1 MLQPLL
7 PSQLSQKV
15 KNSMRRPL
23 EIKAEESSV
32 RSVVS
37 LTSALESLSSMQ
49 IAKTKNKVLISNQF
63 FDEVWGIYKQIRVD
77 VLFNFGRAPEQ
88 TTTDKELLI
97 LITAKGG
104 LSGDIDQRL
113 VRKVTE
119 HYDETKNDI
128 LVIGKHGAL
137 KLKQAHIDYEHFF
150 DLPEGDYI
158 NVDPL
163 MDIIRKY
170 SRSRIYYQNYISLSE
185 QAIKDVD
192 LSEVV
197 SSKGRVADLSTISD
211 DMVSEKTHIFE
222 PSSYAVAAY
231 LENSI
236 LRLTIS
242 QFIYDS
248 RLAQVASRFKAMS
261 AARER
266 SVETA
271 GELRTEYNRAKRTQV
286 DTRLK
291 ESMAGL
297 KKIRAEGAQ

>member
-1 MLQPLL
+1 
-7 PSQLSQKV
+7 
-15 KNSMRRPL
+15 MRRPL
-23 EIKAEESSV
+23 EIKADV
-32 RSVVS
+32 RSIQSVVS

-63 FDEVWGIYKQIRVD
+63 FDEVWNIYKQIRVD
-77 VLFNFGRAPEQ
+77 ALFNFGRTAEENPI
-88 TTTDKELLI
+88 DKELLI
-97 LITAKGG
+97 LITAEAG

-113 VRKVTE
+113 IRRFLE
-119 HYDETKNDI
+119 RYDETKNDI
-128 LVIGKHGAL
+128 LVIGNHGQV
-137 KLKQAHIDYEHFF
+137 KLKQIHIYANYYF
-150 DLPEGDYI
+150 DLPKGDYI

-170 SRSRIYYQNYISLSE
+170 TRSRIFYQNYVSLS
-185 QAIKDVD
+185 QQTIKDVD

-197 SSKGRVADLSTISD
+197 SSRGRIADLDTVEKDTI
-211 DMVSEKTHIFE
+211 SEKTYIFE
-222 PSSYAVAAY
+222 PSPYALVAY

-261 AARER
+261 AAKER
-266 SVETA
+266 SEETA
-271 GELRTEYNRAKRTQV
+271 GELRLEYNRSKRALV

-291 ESMAGL
+291 ESLAGL
-297 KKIRAEGAQ
+297 KNIRAEGVAV

>member
-1 MLQPLL
+1 
-7 PSQLSQKV
+7 
-15 KNSMRRPL
+15 MRRPL
-23 EIKAEESSV
+23 EIKAEEASV

-63 FDEVWGIYKQIRVD
+63 FDEVWNIYKQIRVD
-77 VLFNFGRAPEQ
+77 VLFNYGRAVGETPI
-88 TTTDKELLI
+88 DKELLI
-97 LITAKGG
+97 LVTAKGG
-104 LSGDIDQRL
+104 LTGDIDNRL
-113 VRKVTE
+113 IRKVAE
-119 HYDETKNDI
+119 HYDEAKNDI
-128 LVIGKHGAL
+128 LVIGYHGAL
-137 KLKQAHIDYEHFF
+137 KLKQAHIDHKYYF
-150 DLPEGDYI
+150 DLPEQDYI

-163 MDIIRKY
+163 MDITRKY
-170 SRSRIYYQNYISLSE
+170 TKSRIFYQNYVSLSQQE
-185 QAIKDVD
+185 VKDID
-192 LSEVV
+192 LSDVV
-197 SSKGRVADLSTISD
+197 SSKGRVADMSTVSS
-211 DMVSEKTHIFE
+211 DMVTEKTYIFE

-261 AARER
+261 AAKER
-266 SVETA
+266 SIENA
-271 GELRTEYNRAKRTQV
+271 GNLHTEYNRAKRSQV

-297 KKIRAEGAQ
+297 KKLRAGGVE

>member
-1 MLQPLL
+1 
-7 PSQLSQKV
+7 
-15 KNSMRRPL
+15 MRRPL
-23 EIKAEESSV
+23 EIKAEEASV

-63 FDEVWGIYKQIRVD
+63 FDEVWNIYKQIRVD
-77 VLFNFGRAPEQ
+77 VLFNFGRTVDEKPI
-88 TTTDKELLI
+88 DKELLI

-113 VRKVTE
+113 IRKVIDR
-119 HYDETKNDI
+119 YDEAQNDV
-128 LVIGKHGAL
+128 LVVGHHGAL
-137 KLKQAHIDYEHFF
+137 KLKQSHIDYTYYFE
-150 DLPEGDYI
+150 LPEHDYI

-170 SRSRIYYQNYISLSE
+170 AKSRIYYQNYISLSQQE
-185 QAIKDVD
+185 IKDVD

-197 SSKGRVADLSTISD
+197 SSKGRVADLDTIGD
-211 DMVSEKTHIFE
+211 DMVSEKTYIFE
-222 PSSYAVAAY
+222 PSSYQVAAY

-261 AARER
+261 AAKER
-266 SVETA
+266 SIDNANQLHMEF
-271 GELRTEYNRAKRTQV
+271 NRAKRTQV

-291 ESMAGL
+291 ESLAGL
-297 KKIRAEGAQ
+297 KKIRAGGAS

>member
-1 MLQPLL
+1 
-7 PSQLSQKV
+7 
-15 KNSMRRPL
+15 MRRPL
-23 EIKAEESSV
+23 SIKAEEASV

-63 FDEVWGIYKQIRVD
+63 FDEVWNIYKQIRVD
-77 VLFNFGRAPEQ
+77 VMFNYGRIEGEKPI
-88 TTTDKELLI
+88 DKELLI

-104 LSGDIDQRL
+104 LSGDIDNRL
-113 VRKVTE
+113 IRKVVE
-119 HYDETKNDI
+119 RYDENKNDV
-128 LVIGKHGAL
+128 LVIGHHGAL
-137 KLKQAHIDYEHFF
+137 KLKQAHIDYSYYF
-150 DLPEGDYI
+150 DLPEHDYV

-163 MDIIRKY
+163 MDITKKY
-170 SRSRIYYQNYISLSE
+170 ANSRIYYQNYISLSQQE
-185 QAIKDVD
+185 IKDVD

-197 SSKGRVADLSTISD
+197 SSKGRTADLSIVSD
-211 DMVSEKTHIFE
+211 DMVTEKTYIFE
-222 PSSYAVAAY
+222 PNSYAVAAY

-261 AARER
+261 AAKER
-266 SVETA
+266 SIANAT
-271 GELRTEYNRAKRTQV
+271 GLHLEYNRAKRNQV

-291 ESMAGL
+291 ESLAGL
-297 KKIRAEGAQ
+297 KKIRAGGAE

>member
-1 MLQPLL
+1 
-7 PSQLSQKV
+7 
-15 KNSMRRPL
+15 MRRPL
-23 EIKAEESSV
+23 EVKAEEAAV

-63 FDEVWGIYKQIRVD
+63 FDEVWNIYKQIRVD
-77 VLFNFGRAPEQ
+77 TLFNFGRTSEQ
-88 TTTDKELLI
+88 KPIDKELLI

-113 VRKVTE
+113 IRAFAE
-119 HYDETKNDI
+119 RYDVEKNDV
-128 LVIGKHGAL
+128 LVIGHHGAL
-137 KLKQAHIDYEHFF
+137 KLKQAHIDYQHYF
-150 DLPEGDYI
+150 DLPEHDYI

-163 MDIIRKY
+163 MDIVRQY
-170 SRSRIYYQNYISLSE
+170 ARSRIFYQDYISLSE
-185 QAIKDVD
+185 QKVRDVD

-197 SSKGRVADLSTISD
+197 SSKGRVADLSTISKD
-211 DMVSEKTHIFE
+211 FISEKTYIFE
-222 PSSYAVAAY
+222 PSSYQVAAY

-236 LRLTIS
+236 LRLTIT

-261 AARER
+261 AAKER
-266 SVETA
+266 SIDNATQ
-271 GELRTEYNRAKRTQV
+271 LHTEYNRAKRTQV

-291 ESMAGL
+291 ESLAGL
-297 KKIRAEGAQ
+297 KKIRAEGAG

>member
-1 MLQPLL
+1 
-7 PSQLSQKV
+7 
-15 KNSMRRPL
+15 MRRPL
-23 EIKAEESSV
+23 EIKADEV
-32 RSVVS
+32 AVKSVVS

-63 FDEVWGIYKQIRVD
+63 FDEVWKIYKQIRVD
-77 VLFNFGRAPEQ
+77 VLFNFGRQVDEKPI
-88 TTTDKELLI
+88 DKELLI

-113 VRKVTE
+113 IRKFLE
-119 HYDETKNDI
+119 YYDEQHHDV
-128 LVIGKHGAL
+128 LVIGHHGAL
-137 KLKQAHIDYEHFF
+137 KLKQSHVDYAYYV

-163 MDIIRKY
+163 MDITRKY
-170 SRSRIYYQNYISLSE
+170 SRSRIFYQNYISLGQQTIE
-185 QAIKDVD
+185 EVD

-197 SSKGRVADLSTISD
+197 SSKGRVADLSTVGD
-211 DMVSEKTHIFE
+211 DVVSEKTYIFE

-261 AARER
+261 AAKER
-266 SVETA
+266 SIENA
-271 GELRTEYNRAKRTQV
+271 NELHVEYNRAKRNQV

-291 ESMAGL
+291 ESLAGL
-297 KKIRAEGAQ
+297 KKVRAGGAA

>member
-1 MLQPLL
+1 
-7 PSQLSQKV
+7 
-15 KNSMRRPL
+15 MRRPL
-23 EIKAEESSV
+23 EIKAEEASV

-63 FDEVWGIYKQIRVD
+63 FDEVWSIYKQIRVD
-77 VLFNFGRAPEQ
+77 VLFNFGRKIDEKPI
-88 TTTDKELLI
+88 DKELLI

-104 LSGDIDQRL
+104 LSGDIDQKL
-113 VRKVTE
+113 IRKVIE
-119 HYDETKNDI
+119 RYDEAKNDV
-128 LVIGKHGAL
+128 LVIGHHGL
-137 KLKQAHIDYEHFF
+137 IKLKQAHIDANYYF
-150 DLPEGDYI
+150 DLPERDYI

-163 MDIIRKY
+163 MELTRKY
-170 SRSRIYYQNYISLSE
+170 AKSRIYYQDYISLSQQE
-185 QAIKDVD
+185 IKDVD

-197 SSKGRVADLSTISD
+197 SSKGRVADMATVSD
-211 DMVSEKTHIFE
+211 DMVTEKTYIFE

-231 LENSI
+231 LEDSI

-261 AARER
+261 AAKER
-266 SVETA
+266 SMDNAST
-271 GELRTEYNRAKRTQV
+271 LHLEYNRSKRNQV

-291 ESMAGL
+291 ESLAGL
-297 KKIRAEGAQ
+297 KKIRAGGGD

>member
-1 MLQPLL
+1 
-7 PSQLSQKV
+7 
-15 KNSMRRPL
+15 MRRPL
-23 EIKAEESSV
+23 EIKGEEASA

-37 LTSALESLSSMQ
+37 LTSALESISSMQ

-63 FDEVWGIYKQIRVD
+63 FDEIWNIYKQIRVD
-77 VLFNFGRAPEQ
+77 VMFNYGREHGEAPIH
-88 TTTDKELLI
+88 KELLI

-104 LSGDIDQRL
+104 LSGLI
-113 VRKVTE
+113 RKVVE
-119 HYDETKNDI
+119 RYDETKNDI
-128 LVIGKHGAL
+128 LVIGHHGAL
-137 KLKQAHIDYEHFF
+137 KLKQAHIDHNYYF
-150 DLPEGDYI
+150 DLPEHDYI

-170 SRSRIYYQNYISLSE
+170 SKSRILYQNYISLSQQE
-185 QAIKDVD
+185 IKDVD

-197 SSKGRVADLSTISD
+197 SSKGRVADLAIVSD
-211 DMVSEKTHIFE
+211 NLVTENTYIFE

-261 AARER
+261 AAKER
-266 SVETA
+266 SITNA
-271 GELRTEYNRAKRTQV
+271 GELHMEYNRAKRSQV

-297 KKIRAEGAQ
+297 KKLRAGGAE

>member
-1 MLQPLL
+1 
-7 PSQLSQKV
+7 
-15 KNSMRRPL
+15 MRRPL
-23 EIKAEESSV
+23 EIKADEV
-32 RSVVS
+32 AVKSVVS
-37 LTSALESLSSMQ
+37 LTSALERLSSMQ

-63 FDEVWGIYKQIRVD
+63 FDEVWKIYKQIRVD
-77 VLFNFGRAPEQ
+77 VLFNFGRQVDEKPI
-88 TTTDKELLI
+88 DKELLI

-113 VRKVTE
+113 IRKFLE
-119 HYDETKNDI
+119 YYDEQHHDV
-128 LVIGKHGAL
+128 LVIGHHGAL
-137 KLKQAHIDYEHFF
+137 KLKQSHVDYAYYF

-163 MDIIRKY
+163 MDITRKY
-170 SRSRIYYQNYISLSE
+170 SRSRIFYQNYISLGQQTIE
-185 QAIKDVD
+185 EVD

-197 SSKGRVADLSTISD
+197 SSKGRVADLSTVGD
-211 DMVSEKTHIFE
+211 DVVSEKTYIFE

-261 AARER
+261 AAKER
-266 SVETA
+266 SIENA
-271 GELRTEYNRAKRTQV
+271 NELHVEYNRAKRNQV

-291 ESMAGL
+291 ESLAGL
-297 KKIRAEGAQ
+297 KKVRAGGAA

>member
-1 MLQPLL
+1 
-7 PSQLSQKV
+7 
-15 KNSMRRPL
+15 MRRPL
-23 EIKAEESSV
+23 EIKAEEASV

-63 FDEVWGIYKQIRVD
+63 FDEVWNIYKQIRVD
-77 VLFNFGRAPEQ
+77 VLFNFGRAVDEKPIE
-88 TTTDKELLI
+88 KELMI

-113 VRKVTE
+113 VRKFLE
-119 HYDETKNDI
+119 HYDETKNDV

-137 KLKQAHIDYEHFF
+137 KLKQAHVDHTYYF
-150 DLPEGDYI
+150 DLPEKDYI

-163 MDIIRKY
+163 MDIIRRY
-170 SRSRIYYQNYISLSE
+170 ERSRIFYQNYVSLSR
-185 QAIKDVD
+185 QDIKDVD

-197 SSKGRVADLSTISD
+197 SSKGRVADLSTIGD
-211 DMVSEKTHIFE
+211 DLVSEKTYIFE
-222 PSSYAVAAY
+222 PSSYQVAAY

-261 AARER
+261 AAKER
-266 SVETA
+266 SMETA
-271 GELRTEYNRAKRTQV
+271 GELRTEYNRAKRSQV

-291 ESMAGL
+291 ESLAGL
-297 KKIRAEGAQ
+297 KKIRAEGAL

>member
-1 MLQPLL
+1 
-7 PSQLSQKV
+7 
-15 KNSMRRPL
+15 MRRPL
-23 EIKAEESSV
+23 EIRAEEKAI

-63 FDEVWGIYKQIRVD
+63 FDEVWNIYKQIRVD
-77 VLFNFGRAPEQ
+77 VLFNFGRTEDEKPI
-88 TTTDKELLI
+88 DKELMI
-97 LITAKGG
+97 LITAKAG

-113 VRKVTE
+113 IKKFME
-119 HYDETKNDI
+119 HYDPAKNDV
-128 LVIGKHGAL
+128 LVIGKHGAQ
-137 KLKQAHIDYEHFF
+137 KLKQAHVDYAYFF
-150 DLPEGDYI
+150 DLPEQDYI

-163 MDIIRKY
+163 MDITKKY
-170 SRSRIYYQNYISLSE
+170 RASRIYYQNYVSLGQQE
-185 QAIKDVD
+185 IKDVD

-197 SSKGRVADLSTISD
+197 SSRGRVADLASVSD
-211 DMVSEKTHIFE
+211 DLITEKTYIFE
-222 PSSYAVAAY
+222 PSSFQVAAY

-261 AARER
+261 AAKER
-266 SVETA
+266 SEETA
-271 GELRTEYNRAKRTQV
+271 AELRTEYNRAKRHQV

-291 ESMAGL
+291 ESLAGL
-297 KKIRAEGAQ
+297 KKIRAEGATR

>member
-1 MLQPLL
+1 
-7 PSQLSQKV
+7 
-15 KNSMRRPL
+15 MRRPL
-23 EIKAEESSV
+23 EIKAEEV
-32 RSVVS
+32 ATRSVVS

-63 FDEVWGIYKQIRVD
+63 FDEVWSIYKQIRVD
-77 VLFNFGRAPEQ
+77 VLFNFGRAVDEKPI
-88 TTTDKELLI
+88 DRELLI

-113 VRKVTE
+113 IRKFME
-119 HYDETKNDI
+119 YYDESKHEV

-137 KLKQAHIDYEHFF
+137 KLKQAHIEYAFFF

-163 MDIIRKY
+163 MDITRKY
-170 SRSRIYYQNYISLSE
+170 AKSRIFYQSYVSLSR
-185 QAIKDVD
+185 QDIKDVD

-197 SSKGRVADLSTISD
+197 SSKGRVADLSTVSD
-211 DMVSEKTHIFE
+211 SLVTEKTYIFE
-222 PSSYAVAAY
+222 PSSYQVAAY

-261 AARER
+261 AAKER
-266 SVETA
+266 SIETA
-271 GELRTEYNRAKRTQV
+271 GQLRMEYNRAKRNQV

-291 ESMAGL
+291 ESLAGL
-297 KKIRAEGAQ
+297 KKIRAEGAM

>member
-1 MLQPLL
+1 
-7 PSQLSQKV
+7 
-15 KNSMRRPL
+15 MRRPL
-23 EIKAEESSV
+23 EIKAEEASV

-63 FDEVWGIYKQIRVD
+63 FDEVWNIYKQIRVD
-77 VLFNFGRAPEQ
+77 VLFNFGRAPGE
-88 TTTDKELLI
+88 TPIDKELLI

-113 VRKVTE
+113 IRKVIE
-119 HYDETKNDI
+119 HYDEAKNDV
-128 LVIGKHGAL
+128 LVIGHHGAL
-137 KLKQAHIDYEHFF
+137 KLKQAHVDSTYYF
-150 DLPEGDYI
+150 DLPEHDYV

-163 MDIIRKY
+163 MDIIRRYAK
-170 SRSRIYYQNYISLSE
+170 SRIFYQNYISLSQQE
-185 QAIKDVD
+185 IKEVD

-197 SSKGRVADLSTISD
+197 SSKGRVADLDTISED
-211 DMVSEKTHIFE
+211 LVSEKTYIFE
-222 PSSYAVAAY
+222 PSSYQVAAY

-261 AARER
+261 AAKER
-266 SVETA
+266 SIDNATT
-271 GELRTEYNRAKRTQV
+271 LHLEYNRAKRNQV

-291 ESMAGL
+291 ESLAGL
-297 KKIRAEGAQ
+297 KKIRAGGGS

>member
-1 MLQPLL
+1 
-7 PSQLSQKV
+7 
-15 KNSMRRPL
+15 MRRPL
-23 EIKAEESSV
+23 EIKGEEASV

-63 FDEVWGIYKQIRVD
+63 FDEVWNIYKQIRVD
-77 VLFNFGRAPEQ
+77 VLFNYGRSVDEKPIN
-88 TTTDKELLI
+88 KELLI

-104 LSGDIDQRL
+104 LSGDIDNRL
-113 VRKVTE
+113 IRKFME

-128 LVIGKHGAL
+128 LVIGHHGSL
-137 KLKQAHIDYEHFF
+137 KLKQAHVDYTYYF
-150 DLPEGDYI
+150 DLPEHDYI

-163 MDIIRKY
+163 MDITKKY
-170 SRSRIYYQNYISLSE
+170 AKSRIFYQNYISLSQQE
-185 QAIKDVD
+185 IKDVD
-192 LSEVV
+192 LSDVV
-197 SSKGRVADLSTISD
+197 SSKGRVADLSTVGD
-211 DMVSEKTHIFE
+211 DMVTEKTYIFE
-222 PSSYAVAAY
+222 PSAYAVAAY

-261 AARER
+261 AAKER
-266 SVETA
+266 SIDNA
-271 GELRTEYNRAKRTQV
+271 ALLHTEYNRAKRNQV

-297 KKIRAEGAQ
+297 KKLRAGGAE

>member
-1 MLQPLL
+1 
-7 PSQLSQKV
+7 
-15 KNSMRRPL
+15 MRRPL
-23 EIKAEESSV
+23 EIRAEEDSV

-37 LTSALESLSSMQ
+37 LTSALETLSSMQ

-63 FDEVWGIYKQIRVD
+63 FDEVWNIYKQIRVD
-77 VLFNFGRAPEQ
+77 VLFNFGRQVDETPI
-88 TTTDKELLI
+88 DKELLI

-113 VRKVTE
+113 IRKFLE
-119 HYDETKNDI
+119 RYDETKHDV
-128 LVIGKHGAL
+128 LVMGKHGAL
-137 KLKQAHIDYEHFF
+137 KLKQSHVDYTYYF
-150 DLPEGDYI
+150 DLPESDYI

-163 MDIIRKY
+163 IDITKKY
-170 SRSRIYYQNYISLSE
+170 TASRIFYQNYISLSQQE
-185 QAIKDVD
+185 IKDVD

-197 SSKGRVADLSTISD
+197 SHKGRVADIGAVSK
-211 DMVSEKTHIFE
+211 DMITEKTYIFE
-222 PSSYAVAAY
+222 PSSFQVAAY

-271 GELRTEYNRAKRTQV
+271 GQLRTEYNRSKRSQV

-291 ESMAGL
+291 ESLAGL
-297 KKIRAEGAQ
+297 KKIRAGGAA

>member
-1 MLQPLL
+1 
-7 PSQLSQKV
+7 
-15 KNSMRRPL
+15 MRRPL
-23 EIKAEESSV
+23 EIKAEEASV

-63 FDEVWGIYKQIRVD
+63 FDEVWNIYKQIRVD
-77 VLFNFGRAPEQ
+77 VLFNFGRAPEDKPI
-88 TTTDKELLI
+88 DKELMI

-113 VRKVTE
+113 IRKFLE
-119 HYDETKNDI
+119 HYDETKNDV
-128 LVIGKHGAL
+128 LVIGHHGAL
-137 KLKQAHIDYEHFF
+137 KLKQAHVDHTYYF
-150 DLPEGDYI
+150 DLPEKDYI

-163 MDIIRKY
+163 MDIIRRYEK
-170 SRSRIYYQNYISLSE
+170 SRIFYQNYISLS
-185 QAIKDVD
+185 QQDIKDVD

-197 SSKGRVADLSTISD
+197 SSKGRVADLSMLGD
-211 DMVSEKTHIFE
+211 GVVSEKTHIFE

-261 AARER
+261 AAKER
-266 SVETA
+266 SLETA
-271 GELRTEYNRAKRTQV
+271 GTLHLEYNRAKRTQV

-291 ESMAGL
+291 ESLAGL
-297 KKIRAEGAQ
+297 KKIRAEGAA

>member
-1 MLQPLL
+1 
-7 PSQLSQKV
+7 
-15 KNSMRRPL
+15 MRRPL
-23 EIKAEESSV
+23 EIRAEENSV

-63 FDEVWGIYKQIRVD
+63 FDEVWNIYKQIRVD
-77 VLFNFGRAPEQ
+77 VLFNFGRTEEEKPI
-88 TTTDKELLI
+88 DKELLI
-97 LITAKGG
+97 LITAKAG

-113 VRKVTE
+113 VKKFMER
-119 HYDETKNDI
+119 YDETKHDV

-137 KLKQAHIDYEHFF
+137 KLKQAHVDYAYFF
-150 DLPEGDYI
+150 DLPENDYI

-163 MDIIRKY
+163 MDIIKKY
-170 SRSRIYYQNYISLSE
+170 RASRIFYQNYVSLG
-185 QAIKDVD
+185 QQDIKDVD

-197 SSKGRVADLSTISD
+197 SSKGRVADLSTVSD
-211 DMVSEKTHIFE
+211 DLVTEKTYIFE
-222 PSSYAVAAY
+222 PSSFQVAAY

-261 AARER
+261 AAKDR
-266 SVETA
+266 SIETA
-271 GELRTEYNRAKRTQV
+271 NELRTEYNRAKRSQV

-291 ESMAGL
+291 ESLAGL
-297 KKIRAEGAQ
+297 KKIRAEGANR

>member
-1 MLQPLL
+1 
-7 PSQLSQKV
+7 
-15 KNSMRRPL
+15 MRRPL
-23 EIKAEESSV
+23 EIKAQEASV

-37 LTSALESLSSMQ
+37 LTSALESLSTMQ

-63 FDEVWGIYKQIRVD
+63 FDAVWNIYKQIRVD
-77 VLFNFGRAPEQ
+77 VLFNFGRTIDEKPI
-88 TTTDKELLI
+88 DKELLI
-97 LITAKGG
+97 LVTAKGG

-113 VRKVTE
+113 IRKFLE
-119 HYDETKNDI
+119 RYEESKNDVLI
-128 LVIGKHGAL
+128 IGHHGAL
-137 KLKQAHIDYEHFF
+137 KLKQSHVDPTYYF
-150 DLPEGDYI
+150 DLPEKDYI

-163 MDIIRKY
+163 MDIIKKY
-170 SRSRIYYQNYISLSE
+170 SRSRIFYQDYVSLS
-185 QAIKDVD
+185 QQVVKDLD

-197 SSKGRVADLSTISD
+197 SSKGRAADLDTLGD
-211 DMVSEKTHIFE
+211 DVVSEKTYIFE

-261 AARER
+261 AAKER
-266 SVETA
+266 SIENA
-271 GELRTEYNRAKRTQV
+271 KELHTEYNRAKRNQV

-291 ESMAGL
+291 ESLAGL
-297 KKIRAEGAQ
+297 KKIRAGGAK

>member
-1 MLQPLL
+1 
-7 PSQLSQKV
+7 
-15 KNSMRRPL
+15 MRRPL
-23 EIKAEESSV
+23 EIKAEEASV

-37 LTSALESLSSMQ
+37 LTSALETLSSMQ

-63 FDEVWGIYKQIRVD
+63 FDEVWNIYKQIRVD
-77 VLFNFGRAPEQ
+77 VMFNYGRSIDEKPIN
-88 TTTDKELLI
+88 KELLI

-104 LSGDIDQRL
+104 LSGDIDNRL
-113 VRKVTE
+113 IRKFME
-119 HYDETKNDI
+119 HYDETKNDVM
-128 LVIGKHGAL
+128 VIGHHGAL
-137 KLKQAHIDYEHFF
+137 KLKQSHVDYMYYF
-150 DLPEGDYI
+150 DLPEHDYI

-163 MDIIRKY
+163 MAITKKY
-170 SRSRIYYQNYISLSE
+170 AQSRIFYQNYISLSQQE
-185 QAIKDVD
+185 IKEVD
-192 LSEVV
+192 LSDVV
-197 SSKGRVADLSTISD
+197 SSKGRVADLSTLGD
-211 DMVSEKTHIFE
+211 DMVTEKTYIFE

-261 AARER
+261 AAKER
-266 SVETA
+266 SITNA
-271 GELRTEYNRAKRTQV
+271 GELHTEYNRAKRSQV

-297 KKIRAEGAQ
+297 KKLRAGGAE